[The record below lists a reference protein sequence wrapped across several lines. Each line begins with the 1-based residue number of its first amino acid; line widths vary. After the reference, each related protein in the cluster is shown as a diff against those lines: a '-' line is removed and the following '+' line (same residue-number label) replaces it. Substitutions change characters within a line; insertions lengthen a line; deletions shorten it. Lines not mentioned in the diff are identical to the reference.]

1 MKWSL
6 LCALLAGLFVSGT
19 SQAADLWGLKEG
31 SPELQSAGVLTFGP
45 DGILLI
51 GDAKA
56 ATVFAVATG
65 EPKANLDKLSI
76 DVPDLAGAIG
86 KALDL
91 AAADVQINDLA
102 VSPKS
107 GNVYVSVTKGGKQ
120 PAIVRV
126 SAADAIAEISLKGVQ
141 FSKAVLPDAPDD
153 KVVQRGRRRSN
164 PRMDSITDL
173 AYVDG
178 RVIVSG
184 LASGQSPSS
193 IREIAFPF
201 VEADAGSRVE
211 IYHGAHG
218 KYEDYSAIR
227 TFVPFN
233 INGEASLLAGYVCT
247 PLVKFPLNSLKSGE
261 KTRGTTVA
269 ELGNRNRPLDMIVYE
284 KDGANYLLLANSARG
299 VMKVSTENIATN
311 AGITSRVEGGGVA
324 GQTYETIKSL
334 DGTVQLDKL
343 NEGHAVVLVQN
354 DGKADLKT
362 VDLP

>member
-19 SQAADLWGLKEG
+19 SQAADLWGLKKG
-31 SPELQSAGVLTFGP
+31 TPELQSAGVLTFGP

-51 GDAKA
+51 GDVKA

-65 EPKANLDKLSI
+65 DAKA
-76 DVPDLAGAIG
+76 DVSKASVNVADLTGQIG
-86 KALDL
+86 KALDV
-91 AAADVQINDLA
+91 AAGDIQINDLA
-102 VSPKS
+102 ANPKS
-107 GNVYVSVTKGGKQ
+107 GSVYVSVTKGGKQ

-126 SAADAIAEISLKGVQ
+126 ASGGAISEVSLKDVE
-141 FSKAVLPDAPDD
+141 FSKAVLPDAPED
-153 KVVQRGRRRSN
+153 KAVPGRRG
-164 PRMDSITDL
+164 PRNNRLQSITDT

-218 KYEDYSAIR
+218 KYEDYAAIR

-247 PLVKFPLNSLKSGE
+247 PLVKFPL
-261 KTRGTTVA
+261 
-269 ELGNRNRPLDMIVYE
+269 
-284 KDGANYLLLANSARG
+284 
-299 VMKVSTENIATN
+299 
-311 AGITSRVEGGGVA
+311 SR
-324 GQTYETIKSL
+324 
-334 DGTVQLDKL
+334 
-343 NEGHAVVLVQN
+343 
-354 DGKADLKT
+354 
-362 VDLP
+362 